1 MPLVRISLRRGKPAA
16 YRRAIADGVHRAL
29 VDAIGIPADDRF
41 QVISEHDAD
50 GLIYDA
56 NYLGIARSDD
66 IVFVQIALRRGR
78 TDDMKRALYR
88 RIAANLG
95 DDPGLRAQDVL
106 IALVENDLADWS
118 FGEGEAQYLARPAGT
133 IAAPATQRQAASADA

>member
-16 YRRAIADGVHRAL
+16 YRRAIADGVHWAL

-50 GLIYDA
+50 GLIYDP
-56 NYLGIARSDD
+56 NYLGIARRGDV
-66 IVFVQIALRRGR
+66 VFVQIALRRGR

-88 RIAANLG
+88 GIAANLG

-106 IALVENDLADWS
+106 ITLVENDLADWS
-118 FGEGEAQYLARPAGT
+118 FGEGEAQYLARQADT
-133 IAAPATQRQAASADA
+133 AAPPAAKRQAASADA